1 MIPEPQKVQHQE
13 HQTTKSILI
22 IMTKYLKKRTKMKT
36 KKTAIVSG
44 YFDPLHV
51 GHIEYFKMAKDLAD
65 ELIVIVNNRE
75 QCLLKKAD
83 EFMDEKDRLEII
95 FHLDM
100 VDEAILSCD
109 KDKSVCETIR
119 MIKRM
124 KPMDDLV
131 FCNGGD
137 RQIDQ
142 NNIFEFKV
150 CQELEIPMV
159 DGLGDKI
166 RSSSE
171 YTGLVQYDEPNAFH
185 R

>member
-1 MIPEPQKVQHQE
+1 M
-13 HQTTKSILI
+13 
-22 IMTKYLKKRTKMKT
+22 KKT
-36 KKTAIVSG
+36 KTAIVSG

-119 MIKRM
+119 MIHRF
-124 KPMDDLV
+124 KPMDKLI

-137 RQIDQ
+137 RDAS
-142 NNIFEFKV
+142 NSPEVKV
-150 CQELEIPMV
+150 CSELGIEFIQN
-159 DGLGDKI
+159 LGKKI

-171 YTGLVQYDEPNAFH
+171 LTGLVEYDKPANE
-185 R
+185 RY

>member
-1 MIPEPQKVQHQE
+1 MKKEKVV
-13 HQTTKSILI
+13 
-22 IMTKYLKKRTKMKT
+22 
-36 KKTAIVSG
+36 IVSG

-51 GHIEYFKMAKDLAD
+51 GHIEYFKLAKEMAD
-65 ELIVIVNNRE
+65 ELVVIVNNAE
-75 QCLLKKAD
+75 QCHLKKAD
-83 EFMDEKDRLEII
+83 EFMLEKDRLEIVY
-95 FHLDM
+95 HLDM

-137 RQIDQ
+137 RDAS
-142 NNIFEFKV
+142 NSPEVKV
-150 CQELEIPMV
+150 CSELGIEFTQ
-159 DGLGDKI
+159 GLGKKI

-171 YTGLVQYDEPNAFH
+171 MTGLVEMVDEV
-185 R
+185 